1 MLDQAEIQQLG
12 FSNSVVFEMDLDLV
26 SGSVISEVFSLTVL
40 DENRNLI
47 NTDNSSTATLEALN
61 PDQVALY
68 KSKTVKAKNGLL
80 TFDDVVVVALPG
92 STIYLRVN
100 PDSILQNRI
109 QAAFPSLSLVP
120 EIYIKGYMRLC

>member
-1 MLDQAEIQQLG
+1 
-12 FSNSVVFEMDLDLV
+12 MDADLV
-26 SGSVISEVFSLTVL
+26 SGSVISEAFSLTIL
-40 DENRNLI
+40 DENLNLI

-100 PDSILQNRI
+100 PDSILKNRI

-120 EIYIKGYMRLC
+120 DIYIKGYMRLC